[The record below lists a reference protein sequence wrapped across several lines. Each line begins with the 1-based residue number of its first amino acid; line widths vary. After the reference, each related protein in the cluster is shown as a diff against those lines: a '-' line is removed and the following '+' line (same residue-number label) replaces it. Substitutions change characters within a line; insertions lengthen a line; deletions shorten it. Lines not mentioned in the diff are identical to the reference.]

1 MCLHRAALLSAVLD
15 DGFISVEPIEK
26 GSIVQTGEVTLYEPE
41 NEETDEEGGSKLVI
55 GDLTYKF
62 CNSARD
68 LYPFTKN
75 PEIPLERFEMIFGKN
90 QKARSLYNAYG
101 KWGGSCFGI
110 AASSGMFQHEDNDVS
125 LQDYREGAACPR
137 DLSLSDL
144 HRDLSI
150 TLHTFIEAAHII
162 QFDDM
167 CLYQENRVSRM
178 PLSEKLQLLCDRVD
192 AFGKTGND
200 PVLMDVF
207 GGSGGHA
214 VLPYRL
220 EHIDQY
226 KSRLHIYDSN
236 WPNEVR
242 FCDLTKDGSGNYIGW
257 RFPMFSTLVYSS
269 DSGNRITFT
278 SNEDIQAAWE
288 NRPADQ
294 SGGRAIISTPGNNV
308 AIRNE
313 DGIIIKIENGD
324 VTILNDSVI
333 PIYPKYGVAQ
343 ENPTHS
349 FYLAP
354 GVYQVEILDN
364 EEEISLRFSETE
376 HAIEVVT
383 DASTITIQV
392 CDGENVAAAVI
403 NEPEKR
409 FFISLFDAQKEVA
422 IQGISSE
429 QNMRVSLIKSE
440 LKLLGIDAEK
450 VFSLRINNK
459 DAAVRNFITQEESGT
474 EHNEETENRILEMN
488 KKKVDDPS
496 DQ

>member
-1 MCLHRAALLSAVLD
+1 
-15 DGFISVEPIEK
+15 
-26 GSIVQTGEVTLYEPE
+26 
-41 NEETDEEGGSKLVI
+41 
-55 GDLTYKF
+55 
-62 CNSARD
+62 
-68 LYPFTKN
+68 
-75 PEIPLERFEMIFGKN
+75 
-90 QKARSLYNAYG
+90 
-101 KWGGSCFGI
+101 
-110 AASSGMFQHEDNDVS
+110 
-125 LQDYREGAACPR
+125 
-137 DLSLSDL
+137 
-144 HRDLSI
+144 
-150 TLHTFIEAAHII
+150 
-162 QFDDM
+162 
-167 CLYQENRVSRM
+167 
-178 PLSEKLQLLCDRVD
+178 
-192 AFGKTGND
+192 
-200 PVLMDVF
+200 
-207 GGSGGHA
+207 
-214 VLPYRL
+214 
-220 EHIDQY
+220 
-226 KSRLHIYDSN
+226 
-236 WPNEVR
+236 
-242 FCDLTKDGSGNYIGW
+242 
-257 RFPMFSTLVYSS
+257 MFSTLVYSS